1 MKEGL
6 VKQGLSA
13 PEMGKINRYTRRAY
27 TPEEVYAFS
36 LVLCDNEVDRDWER
50 FSLEAL
56 EGLRELFPGKTLL
69 FDHERRSASQT
80 ARIYDTALETEP
92 GKSTQAGEVYTKLTA
107 KAYLPRT
114 EKNRE
119 VIELIESGIL
129 KEVSVGCSMGR
140 SVCSICGKERCGHVK
155 GRLYDG
161 QRCHQVLYEPQDAY
175 ECSFVAVPAQR
186 EAGVIKMY
194 TPTDTEE
201 GTRTSSDI
209 IKAFSEGKE
218 MTLSPEECAEISGC
232 LRELAKKAEAGE
244 DYERELRQEV
254 VRLSLLSQPG
264 VPKDIME
271 RVAKRMTLEELK
283 AFQKAYRQESGKL
296 APPKPQLAGA
306 RAEGA
311 PIENAEFKI

>member
-186 EAGVIKMY
+186 AAGVVKY
-194 TPTDTEE
+194 YE
-201 GTRTSSDI
+201 GGRTMDYEKCLEAAGAEGLRLTGEQTLELAGQ
-209 IKAFSEGKE
+209 IKAWKE
-218 MTLSPEECAEISGC
+218 EARWGRSYREK
-232 LRELAKKAEAGE
+232 LRGQVLKCSA
-244 DYERELRQEV
+244 
-254 VRLSLLSQPG
+254 LLQPDLPRA
-264 VPKDIME
+264 VME
-271 RVAKRMTLEELK
+271 SALQGLTVEELSTMAETYEK
-283 AFQKAYRQESGKL
+283 MAGRKFPLQ
-296 APPKPQLAGA
+296 PQLAGEPA
-306 RAEGA
+306 PGEVRENGA
-311 PIENAEFKI
+311 FQI

>member
-161 QRCHQVLYEPQDAY
+161 QRCHQVLYEPQ
-175 ECSFVAVPAQR
+175 EWRCRP
-186 EAGVIKMY
+186 
-194 TPTDTEE
+194 
-201 GTRTSSDI
+201 
-209 IKAFSEGKE
+209 
-218 MTLSPEECAEISGC
+218 SG
-232 LRELAKKAEAGE
+232 R
-244 DYERELRQEV
+244 
-254 VRLSLLSQPG
+254 PG
-264 VPKDIME
+264 W
-271 RVAKRMTLEELK
+271 
-283 AFQKAYRQESGKL
+283 
-296 APPKPQLAGA
+296 
-306 RAEGA
+306 
-311 PIENAEFKI
+311 

>member
-186 EAGVIKMY
+186 AAGVVKQFQ
-194 TPTDTEE
+194 
-201 GTRTSSDI
+201 G
-209 IKAFSEGKE
+209 GW
-218 MTLSPEECAEISGC
+218 
-232 LRELAKKAEAGE
+232 
-244 DYERELRQEV
+244 
-254 VRLSLLSQPG
+254 
-264 VPKDIME
+264 
-271 RVAKRMTLEELK
+271 RMW
-283 AFQKAYRQESGKL
+283 
-296 APPKPQLAGA
+296 
-306 RAEGA
+306 
-311 PIENAEFKI
+311 

>member
-186 EAGVIKMY
+186 AAGVVKQFQGEA
-194 TPTDTEE
+194 PGDVVKCLEAAGEE
-201 GTRTSSDI
+201 GLSLT
-209 IKAFSEGKE
+209 KAQAQALLVQVKQWQEQARWGRSYRERLEGDVLKYSAILQPSLPRAVME
-218 MTLSPEECAEISGC
+218 SAVKGLSVEELSQMAQTYE
-232 LRELAKKAEAGE
+232 KMAGE
-244 DYERELRQEV
+244 
-254 VRLSLLSQPG
+254 
-264 VPKDIME
+264 
-271 RVAKRMTLEELK
+271 
-283 AFQKAYRQESGKL
+283 KL
-296 APPKPQLAGA
+296 PLKPQLAPQQG
-306 RAEGA
+306 RAPGEDNG
-311 PIENAEFKI
+311 EFRI

>member
-69 FDHERRSASQT
+69 FDHERAPPARPPASTTQLW
-80 ARIYDTALETEP
+80 RQSR

-186 EAGVIKMY
+186 GGRGGEAVPGGG
-194 TPTDTEE
+194 P
-201 GTRTSSDI
+201 GGC
-209 IKAFSEGKE
+209 GK
-218 MTLSPEECAEISGC
+218 
-232 LRELAKKAEAGE
+232 
-244 DYERELRQEV
+244 V
-254 VRLSLLSQPG
+254 PG
-264 VPKDIME
+264 SRPGR
-271 RVAKRMTLEELK
+271 RVC
-283 AFQKAYRQESGKL
+283 
-296 APPKPQLAGA
+296 P
-306 RAEGA
+306 
-311 PIENAEFKI
+311 

>member
-186 EAGVIKMY
+186 AAGVVKQFQGEAPGDVVKCLEAAGEEGLSLTKAQAQALLALLPGEAGGGRAQIQCH
-194 TPTDTEE
+194 PPAQPAPGGDGIGGE
-201 GTRTSSDI
+201 GPLC
-209 IKAFSEGKE
+209 G
-218 MTLSPEECAEISGC
+218 
-232 LRELAKKAEAGE
+232 
-244 DYERELRQEV
+244 
-254 VRLSLLSQPG
+254 
-264 VPKDIME
+264 
-271 RVAKRMTLEELK
+271 
-283 AFQKAYRQESGKL
+283 
-296 APPKPQLAGA
+296 GA
-306 RAEGA
+306 LPDG
-311 PIENAEFKI
+311 PNL